1 MNDRILC
8 TDSPIFYVRPARGCG
23 KSLVNLDEPIKFNGL
38 NFNPDAKYEPPNFSK
53 YILHPMKLLTIIKVL
68 EEEMCASVLANTHD
82 IPINFRRVTHREL
95 FERWVWEEKL

>member
-8 TDSPIFYVRPARGCG
+8 TDSPIFYVRPARCCG

-68 EEEMCASVLANTHD
+68 EKEMCGDTASSK
-82 IPINFRRVTHREL
+82 INFRRVSHIEL
-95 FERWVWEEKL
+95 YERWLWEEKL